1 MTPVTETDK
10 YQEQAALPFSSTELA
25 AFHRFHA
32 YKWDDDDQF
41 QAGLRTITESQDS
54 APSFSELLKMRQ
66 YYFSTR

>member
-1 MTPVTETDK
+1 MTVAAETEK
-10 YQEQAALPFSSTELA
+10 YLEQPTLPFSSTQLA

-41 QAGLRTITESQDS
+41 QAGLRTITETQGGT
-54 APSFSELLKMRQ
+54 PSFSELIKMRQ